1 MTEEDKNKTKD
12 QAQEIDEFT
21 FELLDS
27 YFASRSPLPG
37 KSELGEP
44 LTPEYKTTTDIA
56 DDLADILPVP
66 KQDIFCYLKANGYHL
81 KTAADGS
88 LRWEIWRDWRYL
100 L

>member
-1 MTEEDKNKTKD
+1 MTEESEAVKADKQSDFATEVLN
-12 QAQEIDEFT
+12 
-21 FELLDS
+21 S

-56 DDLADILPVP
+56 DDLADILPIP
-66 KQDIFCYLKANGYHL
+66 LHDIVCHLKTNGYHL

-88 LRWEIWRDWRYL
+88 LRWEIWRDMRYL

>member
-1 MTEEDKNKTKD
+1 MIEESEAEKVDKQNAFITEVLN
-12 QAQEIDEFT
+12 
-21 FELLDS
+21 S

-44 LTPEYKTTTDIA
+44 LSAEYKTTADKA

>member
-1 MTEEDKNKTKD
+1 MIEESEAEKVDKQNAFITEVLN
-12 QAQEIDEFT
+12 
-21 FELLDS
+21 S

-44 LTPEYKTTTDIA
+44 LSAEYKTTADIA

>member
-1 MTEEDKNKTKD
+1 MTEESEAEKVDKQNAFIT
-12 QAQEIDEFT
+12 EV
-21 FELLDS
+21 LNS

-44 LTPEYKTTTDIA
+44 LSAEYKTTADIA

-88 LRWEIWRDWRYL
+88 LRWEIWRDMRYL

>member
-1 MTEEDKNKTKD
+1 MTEESEAKK
-12 QAQEIDEFT
+12 ADEQT
-21 FELLDS
+21 TWINEVLSS

-37 KSELGEP
+37 DSELGEP
-44 LTPEYKTTTDIA
+44 LSAEYKTTADIA